1 MKMASPDQ
9 TESSPRHVGAPV
21 EDNAPAVEPPA
32 IEKAV
37 ADATASSELE
47 EYLDFRQQR
56 RNLIP
61 RAALVGFLAGSVAIV
76 FRALLA
82 GGDSLRNGIIA
93 WAQQAPAIGWIAP
106 MLFSAAGAVAAVV
119 LVRNYA
125 PEASG
130 SGIPHI
136 EAVLHRLRDLNWRR
150 VLPVKLV
157 GGTLAIGAGLA
168 LGREGPTV
176 QMGSSVG
183 AAVAEWLHSSMRER
197 LVLIA
202 AGAGAGLA
210 AAFNAPL
217 AGLVFVLEEVQRDF
231 RPVVFGAAFIAAAVA
246 DILARLVA
254 GQFPVFT
261 IPSYAVPP
269 MTALPAFAL
278 LGVVAAL
285 FGIFFNRS
293 LLYVL
298 QQMATLSGRNALLVT
313 AAIGATTGLI
323 GWIAPGLIGGGH
335 GLTEVALVGRV
346 ALGAIPLIFALR
358 FGQTILSYGTGAPG
372 GIFAPLLVLGA
383 LMGLAAGNLVHSV
396 APWAAPDPAVFAV
409 IGMAAYFTAIVRAP
423 LTGIVLIVEMTG
435 NYNQM
440 LPLLVACFCAYAV
453 AESLHDIPIYEA
465 LLQRDLRRGGLEHEI
480 RQPMVIEMVVE
491 PEAPFVGRQIRQLG
505 LPPGCIIVRC
515 RQSGREWVPN
525 AGTRLEPH
533 MRVTAMIAPEAQQG
547 LLALRHGCGIASH

>member
-1 MKMASPDQ
+1 MASPEKTELQQ
-9 TESSPRHVGAPV
+9 TAATMAADVDAPTVES
-21 EDNAPAVEPPA
+21 PA
-32 IEKAV
+32 IEEAV
-37 ADATASSELE
+37 AEAAASSELE
-47 EYLDFRQQR
+47 EYLDFNQQR

-61 RAALVGFLAGSVAIV
+61 RAALVGLLAGGVAV
-76 FRALLA
+76 LFRALLA
-82 GGDSLRNGIIA
+82 GGDSLRNGLIA
-93 WAQQAPAIGWIAP
+93 WAQQWPMIGWIAP
-106 MLFSAAGAVAAVV
+106 VLFSAVGAVVAVWI
-119 LVRNYA
+119 VRRFA

-157 GGTLAIGAGLA
+157 GGTLAISAGLA

-176 QMGSSVG
+176 QMGSSMG
-183 AAVAEWLHSSMRER
+183 AAVAEWLHSSTRER

-231 RPVVFGAAFIAAAVA
+231 RPVVFGAAFIAAAIA
-246 DILARLVA
+246 DILARLA
-254 GQFPVFT
+254 SGQFPVFT
-261 IPSYAVPP
+261 VPSYPVPP

-278 LGVVAAL
+278 LGLLAGV
-285 FGIFFNRS
+285 FGVFFNRS
-293 LLYVL
+293 LL
-298 QQMATLSGRNALLVT
+298 ATMNVFGRLSGRNMLWAV
-313 AAIGATTGLI
+313 AAIGAATGLV
-323 GWIAPGLIGGGH
+323 GWFAPGLIGGGH

-346 ALGAIPLIFALR
+346 ALVTIPLIFIMR
-358 FGQTILSYGTGAPG
+358 FAQTILSYSTGAAG

-383 LMGLAAGNLVHSV
+383 LLGLATGNLVHEI
-396 APWAAPDPAVFAV
+396 APTVAPDPAVFAV

-453 AESLHDIPIYEA
+453 AESMHDIPIYEA
-465 LLQRDLRRGGLEHEI
+465 LLQRDLRRGGIDHELHK
-480 RQPMVIEMVVE
+480 PMVIELVVE
-491 PEAPFVGRQIRQLG
+491 PDAPFAGKQIRQLG

-525 AGTRLEPH
+525 AATRMEPH
-533 MRVTAMIAPEAQQG
+533 MRITAMIAPEAALG
-547 LLALRHGCGIASH
+547 LIALRHGCGMEPS